1 MEKLDKNEAGLL
13 KNAKKP
19 LDVIKRAELKNKTKK
34 LEKDK
39 KQLEIED
46 RFNMNEIT
54 IALNTEEM
62 DKPKL
67 LNEIRAGRS

>member
-1 MEKLDKNEAGLL
+1 M
-13 KNAKKP
+13 
-19 LDVIKRAELKNKTKK
+19 IKRAELKNKTKK

-67 LNEIRAGRS
+67 LNEIRAGRN

>member
-1 MEKLDKNEAGLL
+1 ML
-13 KNAKKP
+13 KNAKKL
-19 LDVIKRAELKNKTKK
+19 LDVIKRAELKKKTKK

-46 RFNMNEIT
+46 RFNMNKIT